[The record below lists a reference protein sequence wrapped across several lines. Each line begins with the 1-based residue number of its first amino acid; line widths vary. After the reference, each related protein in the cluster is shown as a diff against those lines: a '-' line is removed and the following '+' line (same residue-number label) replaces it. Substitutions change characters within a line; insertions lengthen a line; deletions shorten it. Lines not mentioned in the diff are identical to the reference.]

1 MRRQFLAA
9 AFSASVGLVRPREP
23 TALQQIATVKDIP
36 PVIQVNPDDRLAL
49 SQGLF
54 TGSITIGKLF
64 SSAPVIAT
72 NTTVARRMGDRLA
85 DVVNAKDFGAMLDG
99 KTNDTAAIQ
108 AAVAAAAGNPVLLS
122 AGTAAI
128 QIPPDL
134 MSGRFAGNGQLLT
147 GDGRRRARMFARR
160 ATEPARY
167 GTLGDINTA
176 FDGDMST
183 VQVAIEHRIDGAS
196 TLTRPTSGY
205 AFHHE
210 NSAVS
215 IYYQNKSGYNA
226 LSGDQGGRTGCAAI
240 SGRVTQE
247 GQGDATML
255 SITGT
260 VFGTNPNST
269 HFLANPAVLV
279 MDGDLFGFADGT
291 YQQVDEF
298 SHNDF
303 GYDLAVSSTVRNFYR
318 TNAKGAKGAWWL
330 GVRYQSFGTQAVDVA
345 FQLVGKWKNVIDT
358 TGVSTGPS
366 NAVMTLAAGQRIY
379 LSASNPDNF
388 VNPASTQPG
397 PSWLTFNPSTGK
409 VEIAA
414 RGAPV
419 IQASADGME
428 GNLLKPISN
437 VYDQS
442 GTIAVSDKLAVIE
455 SDLALKLALG
465 PGPADGHD
473 LLIKRLGFG
482 AATISLSLDGEE
494 QAEIRLDSPTSKEAI
509 RVIWSEKKQSWLLI
523 HHMRPPMKDHVASV
537 SA

>member
-9 AFSASVGLVRPREP
+9 AFSASVGLVRPKQP
-23 TALQQIATVKDIP
+23 TVLQQIATVKDIP

-54 TGSITIGKLF
+54 TGSVTVGRLF
-64 SSAPVIAT
+64 SSAPVTAT
-72 NTTVARRMGDRLA
+72 NTITARRMGDRLA

-99 KTNDTAAIQ
+99 QTNDTAAVL
-108 AAVAAAAGNPVLLS
+108 AAAAAAAGNPVLLP
-122 AGTAAI
+122 AGTAAVRTL
-128 QIPPDL
+128 PDL
-134 MSGRFAGNGQLLT
+134 INGRFAGNGQLLT
-147 GDGRRRARMFARR
+147 GDGHRRARMFARR
-160 ATEPARY
+160 STEPARY
-167 GTLGDINTA
+167 GVLGDISTA

-196 TLTRPTSGY
+196 TLTMPTSGY
-205 AFHHE
+205 VFHHE

-215 IYYQNKSGYNA
+215 IYYQNKSGHNA

-240 SGRVTQE
+240 SARVTQE

-255 SITGT
+255 TVTGT

-303 GYDLAVSSTVRNFYR
+303 GYDLAVSSTIRNFYR

-330 GVRYQSFGTQAVDVA
+330 GLRYQSFGTRAVDVA
-345 FQLVGKWKNVIDT
+345 FQLVGKWNNVLDT

-366 NAVMTLAAGQRIY
+366 NAVVTLAAGQRIY
-379 LSASNPDNF
+379 LNASNPDGF
-388 VNPASTQPG
+388 VNPASTQAG

-409 VEIAA
+409 VEIAV
-414 RGAPV
+414 RGTPA

-437 VYDQS
+437 VYDRS
-442 GTIAVSDKLAVIE
+442 GAIAVTDKLAVIE
-455 SDLALKLALG
+455 AGLASEFTLESG
-465 PGPADGHD
+465 PVDGHD
-473 LLIKRLGFG
+473 LVIKRLGLG

-494 QAEIRLDSPTSKEAI
+494 QAEICLGSPTLREAI
-509 RVIWSEKKQSWLLI
+509 RLIWSERKRSWLLI
-523 HHMRPPMKDHVASV
+523 HYMGLPTADRTPPV